1 MADAKDLDE
10 LAQRLEDARGFL
22 HIDAKRDELARLD
35 EQSAAPRFW
44 DDAARASA
52 VAKQASNLRDAIGEY
67 EAAAQRL

>member
-35 EQSAAPRFW
+35 EQSAAPGFW

-52 VAKQASNLRDAIGEY
+52 VA
-67 EAAAQRL
+67 